1 MNQTYKPVMM
11 WGGANTVPDA
21 QNSMV
26 YVAIAVTVIGA
37 SISAYSSYQQGQA
50 AKATAQANADRAD
63 REARQQLLISR
74 VQEAVAA
81 RQAEADRALAM
92 SEAEAAAQNSQAL
105 RNEAEAQL
113 AQSRENIKR
122 RRDEA
127 QRLAASQRGT
137 YAASGVLDTTGTPL
151 AVLAETAWN
160 AEMDAQDQQY
170 VTSIE
175 RQKKL
180 FEADLTEAAGG
191 QKRFAAQTQFELS
204 KQASKVRS
212 IASRLQ
218 LRNRLDQGE
227 IDRWAGNMAA
237 KNATT
242 SAIGQGISALG
253 WAGNMAAKK

>member
-1 MNQTYKPVMM
+1 MP
-11 WGGANTVPDA
+11 ASH
-21 QNSMV
+21 NSMV

-37 SISAYSSYQQGQA
+37 GVSAYSSYSQGQA
-50 AKATAQANADRAD
+50 AKATAIANADRAD
-63 REARQQLLISR
+63 RAARQQELISR
-74 VQEAVAA
+74 IQEANAA
-81 RQAEADRALAM
+81 RQAEMERQLQM
-92 SEAEAAAQNSQAL
+92 SEAEAALQNSQAI

-127 QRLAASQRGT
+127 QRIAASQRSM
-137 YAASGVLDTTGTPL
+137 YAGSGVLDTTGTPL

-180 FEADLTEAAGG
+180 FEADLTG
-191 QKRFAAQTQFELS
+191 QQGAQKKFAAQTQFEIS
-204 KQASKVRS
+204 QQASKVRG

-218 LRNRLDQGE
+218 LRNRLDQSQV
-227 IDRWAGNMAA
+227 DRWAGSMAA
-237 KNATT
+237 KNATI
-242 SAIGQGISALG
+242 SAVGTGISALG
-253 WAGNMAAKK
+253 SAAGSYSRTLPKSTG